1 MRNFGSLPMAY
12 VRFVE
17 IAQSIEGLFH
27 DHGCLSF
34 AQILLLCDVIEEL
47 PSLAN
52 PVIAVK
58 KLVILLGH

>member
-1 MRNFGSLPMAY
+1 MAY